1 MSQLDYD
8 FIFGNIFLLMAV
20 VVGLFN
26 PVLMVYPLGFIF
38 LKLTLDVLRKLDKL
52 LEQSKES

>member
-1 MSQLDYD
+1 MSQLNYN

-26 PVLMVYPLGFIF
+26 PVLMAYPLGFIF
-38 LKLTLDVLRKLDKL
+38 LKLTLDVLRKLDKIL
-52 LEQSKES
+52 GQSKES